1 MHVHVQSSASDRVC
15 TRECARRSRRLWASS
30 THTEWGWDRAY
41 ERSGVAGL
49 DWLSL
54 AVVSGV
60 WWRSG
65 GQWRRLEAS
74 VQLVGALVT
83 SASEGEGKV
92 R

>member
-1 MHVHVQSSASDRVC
+1 VC
-15 TRECARRSRRLWASS
+15 VRERARRSRRLWASS
-30 THTEWGWDRAY
+30 ARAERGRGRAY
-41 ERSGVAGL
+41 ERSGAAGL

-65 GQWRRLEAS
+65 GRWRRLEAS
-74 VQLVGALVT
+74 VQRAGALVMT
-83 SASEGEGKV
+83 ASEGEGKV

>member
-1 MHVHVQSSASDRVC
+1 VC
-15 TRECARRSRRLWASS
+15 ARERARRSRRLWASS
-30 THTEWGWDRAY
+30 AHAERGLDMAY
-41 ERSGVAGL
+41 ERSRAAGL

-65 GQWRRLEAS
+65 GRWRRLKAS
-74 VQLVGALVT
+74 VQRVGALVAP
-83 SASEGEGKV
+83 ASEREGKV